1 LSGLLRLVARRL
13 ALGLV
18 TVWAASVVIFVA
30 TEILPGDVAQAIL
43 GQSATEQAV
52 TNIREQLGLD
62 RPAIVRYGEWLGNF
76 LQGDLGVSLANRRP
90 IADVLGGRLLNTLFL
105 AGVAACIAVPLA
117 IVLGLLAALYR
128 ETWFDKAVSTGTLA
142 AISMPE
148 FLIGYFLIYLLAV
161 QLPIFPSIARIHS
174 GMDLFDKLY
183 AVALPAIA
191 LTAVVTAHMMRMTRA
206 AVINV
211 LSSPFIEMATLKGVP
226 RRAIIVEHALPNALS
241 PIINVVVLNLAYL
254 VVGVIVVEVVFV
266 YPGIGQLMVDGVSK
280 RDVPLVQA
288 CGLIFAIT
296 YVGLN
301 LTADVLAII
310 TNPRMRHPRRT

>member
-1 LSGLLRLVARRL
+1 MSSFGRLIARRL
-13 ALGLV
+13 AFGVL

-30 TEILPGDVAQAIL
+30 TEILPGDVATAIL
-43 GQSATEQAV
+43 GQSATPEAV
-52 TNIREQLGLD
+52 ANLRAQLDLD
-62 RPAIVRYGEWLGNF
+62 RPAVLRYFDWLGGF

-90 IADVLGGRLLNTLFL
+90 IAAVIGQRLQNTQFL
-105 AGVAACIAVPLA
+105 AGVAAAIAVPLA
-117 IVLGLLAALYR
+117 ILLGLLAALYR
-128 ETWFDKAVSTGTLA
+128 ETSFDKAISTSTLA

-148 FLIGYFLIYLLAV
+148 FLIGYLLIYLFAV
-161 QLPIFPSIARIHS
+161 QLQIFPSLARVHE
-174 GMDLFDKLY
+174 GMGFTQKLY
-183 AVALPAIA
+183 AVALPPIT
-191 LTAVVTAHMMRMTRA
+191 LTAVVVAHMMRMTRA
-206 AVINV
+206 AIINV

-226 RRAIIVEHALPNALS
+226 RPAIIFRHALHNALS

-266 YPGIGQLMVDGVSK
+266 YPGIGQLMVDGVAK

-301 LTADVLAII
+301 LLADILSILA
-310 TNPRMRHPRRT
+310 NPRLRHPR

>member
-1 LSGLLRLVARRL
+1 MSSLARLIVRRL
-13 ALGLV
+13 ALGIL
-18 TVWAASVVIFVA
+18 TIWAASVVIFVA
-30 TEILPGDVAQAIL
+30 TEILPGDVAQAVL
-43 GQSATEQAV
+43 GQTATPQAV
-52 TNIREQLGLD
+52 ENIRKQLNLD
-62 RPAIVRYGEWLGNF
+62 RPAYARYVEWLGGAVR
-76 LQGDLGVSLANRRP
+76 GDFGISLANRRP
-90 IADVLGGRLLNTLFL
+90 IATTIGPRLENTLFL
-105 AGVAACIAVPLA
+105 AGVAAVIAVPLA
-117 IVLGLLAALYR
+117 ILLGLLAALYR
-128 ETWFDKAVSTGTLA
+128 DTAFDKAISTSTLA

-148 FLIGYFLIYLLAV
+148 FLIGYLLIYLFAV
-161 QLPIFPSIARIHS
+161 QIQIFPSLARIHD
-174 GMDLFDKLY
+174 GMSFAQQLY
-183 AVALPAIA
+183 AVALPAIT
-191 LTAVVTAHMMRMTRA
+191 LTAVVVAHMMRMTRA

-226 RRAIIVEHALPNALS
+226 RPVIIFRHALPNALS

-301 LTADVLAII
+301 LLADILSILA
-310 TNPRMRHPRRT
+310 NPRLRHPR

>member
-1 LSGLLRLVARRL
+1 MSGLLQLVTRRL
-13 ALGLV
+13 AFGLV
-18 TVWAASVVIFVA
+18 TIWAASVVIFVA
-30 TEILPGDVAQAIL
+30 TEILPGDVAQAVL

-52 TNIREQLGLD
+52 ANIREQLGLD

-76 LQGDLGVSLANRRP
+76 LQGDLGTSLANRRP

-117 IVLGLLAALYR
+117 ILLGLLAALYR
-128 ETWFDKAVSTGTLA
+128 DTFFDKAVSTSTLA

-161 QLPIFPSIARIHS
+161 QLPIFPSIARIHG
-174 GMDLFDKLY
+174 GMGFFDKLY
-183 AVALPAIA
+183 AVALPAMA

-206 AVINV
+206 AIINV

>member
-1 LSGLLRLVARRL
+1 MSGLARLIVRRL
-13 ALGLV
+13 ALGIL
-18 TVWAASVVIFVA
+18 TIWAASVVIFVA
-30 TEILPGDVAQAIL
+30 TEILPGDVAQAVL
-43 GQSATEQAV
+43 GQTATPQAV
-52 TNIREQLGLD
+52 ENIRKQLNLD
-62 RPAIVRYGEWLGNF
+62 RPAYARYVEWLGGAVR
-76 LQGDLGVSLANRRP
+76 GDFGISLANRRP
-90 IADVLGGRLLNTLFL
+90 IATTIGPRLENTLFL
-105 AGVAACIAVPLA
+105 AGVAAVIAVPLA
-117 IVLGLLAALYR
+117 ILLGLLAALYR
-128 ETWFDKAVSTGTLA
+128 DTAFDKAISTSTLA

-148 FLIGYFLIYLLAV
+148 FLIGYLLIYLLAV
-161 QLPIFPSIARIHS
+161 QIQIFPSLARIHD
-174 GMDLFDKLY
+174 GMSFAQRLY
-183 AVALPAIA
+183 AVALPAIT
-191 LTAVVTAHMMRMTRA
+191 LTAVVVAHMMRMTRA

-226 RRAIIVEHALPNALS
+226 RPVIIFRHALPNALS

-301 LTADVLAII
+301 LLADILSILA
-310 TNPRMRHPRRT
+310 NPRLRHPR

>member
-1 LSGLLRLVARRL
+1 MSGLARLIVRRL
-13 ALGLV
+13 ALGIL
-18 TVWAASVVIFVA
+18 TIWAASVVIFVA
-30 TEILPGDVAQAIL
+30 TEILPGDVAQAVL
-43 GQSATEQAV
+43 GQTATPQAV
-52 TNIREQLGLD
+52 ENIRKQLNLD
-62 RPAIVRYGEWLGNF
+62 RPAYARYVEWLGGAVR
-76 LQGDLGVSLANRRP
+76 GDFGISLANRRP
-90 IADVLGGRLLNTLFL
+90 IATTIGPRLENTLFL
-105 AGVAACIAVPLA
+105 AGVAAVIAVPLA
-117 IVLGLLAALYR
+117 ILLGLLAALYR
-128 ETWFDKAVSTGTLA
+128 DTAFDKAISTSTLA

-148 FLIGYFLIYLLAV
+148 FLIGYLLIYLLAV
-161 QLPIFPSIARIHS
+161 QIQIFPSLARIHD
-174 GMDLFDKLY
+174 GMSFAQQLY
-183 AVALPAIA
+183 AVALPAIT
-191 LTAVVTAHMMRMTRA
+191 LTAVVVAHMMRMTRA

-226 RRAIIVEHALPNALS
+226 RPAIIFRHALPNALS

-301 LTADVLAII
+301 LLADILSILA
-310 TNPRMRHPRRT
+310 NPRLRHPR